1 MNMRW
6 FSRTP
11 FLLLMLV
18 AVTAACSRSAPV
30 AVLDSSLATQAVLI
44 GNGQVAAA
52 GTELPR
58 PIVVRVLDDASRPVQ
73 GQIVNFVV
81 TTGGGE
87 VYAGAAVSD
96 ERGMARDWWTLGP
109 QPGIN
114 RLEARAVNSTTGEAI
129 VFGTFVALGR

>member
-1 MNMRW
+1 MTMRW

-11 FLLLMLV
+11 ILLVTLV
-18 AVTAACSRSAPV
+18 ALAAGCSRAAPV
-30 AVLDSSLATQAVLI
+30 DALDSTLATHAVLI

-52 GTELPR
+52 GSELPR
-58 PIVVRVLDDASRPVQ
+58 PIVVRVLDDARRPVP

-109 QPGIN
+109 EPGIN

>member
-1 MNMRW
+1 MRR
-6 FSRTP
+6 FQRVP
-11 FLLLMLV
+11 LLLL
-18 AVTAACSRSAPV
+18 ALLFAAAGCSRSAPV
-30 AVLDSSLATQAVLI
+30 ELLDSSVATQAVLI

-58 PIVVRVLDDASRPVQ
+58 PIVVRALDDSGRPVK

-81 TTGGGE
+81 TAGGGE
-87 VYAGAAVSD
+87 VYAGAAVTD

-109 QPGIN
+109 RPGIN